1 MIVLMAKKRIIVR
14 NHPWQERK
22 DIIFRVKFA
31 IPQLNRLRVEP
42 GKSPIGVINESF
54 CSNSRKT
61 VERPAGRSINHK
73 FLLYDPAIEIEAEQS
88 LLDKTEYM

>member
-1 MIVLMAKKRIIVR
+1 MVVFLIKKGVIAR

-22 DIIFRVKFA
+22 DVIFLGKFG

-42 GKSPIGVINESF
+42 GKSPIGVINETF

-61 VERPAGRSINHK
+61 VVVGPSG
-73 FLLYDPAIEIEAEQS
+73 FVS
-88 LLDKTEYM
+88 LKVLTKGVMPMI